1 MHTSYRILTEPQ
13 RCRLAAW
20 VNTHDDG
27 TAQPR
32 ATVTDLGVAIRSTE
46 FHPDGSCVVIE
57 EIAFDAE
64 DARNILGY

>member
-1 MHTSYRILTEPQ
+1 MQVLPLPQ

-27 TAQPR
+27 TVQPR

-46 FHPDGSCVVIE
+46 VHTSGALVVVE
-57 EIAFDAE
+57 EIAFDCE
-64 DARNILGY
+64 DARGILGY

>member
-1 MHTSYRILTEPQ
+1 MQVLTLPQ

-32 ATVTDLGVAIRSTE
+32 ASVTDLGVTIRSTE
-46 FHPDGSCVVIE
+46 VHPSGALVVVE
-57 EIAFDAE
+57 EIAYDCEA
-64 DARNILGY
+64 ARAILGY

>member
-1 MHTSYRILTEPQ
+1 MQTLPLPLPQ

-32 ATVTDLGVAIRSTE
+32 ASVTDLGVMIRSTE
-46 FHPDGSCVVIE
+46 AHPSDVLMVVE
-57 EIAFDAE
+57 EIAFDCE
-64 DARNILGY
+64 DARGILGY